1 MGFPQLGKEKHMKGK
16 LESTR
21 NRGFRRTLIAGAF
34 GAVALGVAA
43 APALADTVIYGS
55 PGYYYAP
62 PPATVYTPAPTY
74 TYTYEAPV
82 YSYPAPVYRYER
94 GPGVYVDT
102 PILGVGIGFH

>member
-1 MGFPQLGKEKHMKGK
+1 MKRMTQ
-16 LESTR
+16 SIR
-21 NRGFRRTLIAGAF
+21 NRAFRRAWIVGAF

-43 APALADTVIYGS
+43 TPALADTVIYGS
-55 PGYYYAP
+55 SGYYYAP

-74 TYTYEAPV
+74 TYTYAAPV

-102 PILGVGIGFH
+102 PVLGVGIGFH